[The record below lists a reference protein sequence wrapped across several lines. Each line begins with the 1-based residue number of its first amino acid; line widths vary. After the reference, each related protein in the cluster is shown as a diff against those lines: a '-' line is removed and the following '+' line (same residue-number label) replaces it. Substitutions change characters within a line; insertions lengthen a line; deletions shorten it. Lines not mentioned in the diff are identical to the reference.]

1 MTLNETLKKPIVKYA
16 AIGAGV
22 YLLYRA
28 VKGFIPST
36 SLSAAQKAVKQGPA
50 ASYPELQYKIFADS
64 IYQAGMII
72 GGTDEDTIYNVF
84 SNMKNDTDV
93 AKLIIA
99 FGKRRIEFSFMDGTL
114 AEFLTSELDSD
125 EMKKIN
131 KILSSKGISYKF

>member
-1 MTLNETLKKPIVKYA
+1 MTLNETLKKPVVKYA

-22 YLLYRA
+22 YLLYRV

-36 SLSAAQKAVKQGPA
+36 SLSAAQQAVKKGPTP
-50 ASYPELQYKIFADS
+50 SYPELQYKIFADS
-64 IYQAGMII
+64 IYQAGMVI

-84 SNMKNDTDV
+84 ASMKNDTDV

-114 AEFLTSELDSD
+114 AEFLTSELDST
-125 EMKKIN
+125 EIKQVN
-131 KILSSKGISYKF
+131 KILSSKGINYKF

>member
-1 MTLNETLKKPIVKYA
+1 MTLNETLKKPVVKYA

-22 YLLYRA
+22 YLLYKV

-36 SLSAAQKAVKQGPA
+36 SLSAAQQAVKKGPTP
-50 ASYPELQYKIFADS
+50 SYPELQYKIFADS
-64 IYQAGMII
+64 IYQAGMVI

-84 SNMKNDTDV
+84 ASMKNDTDV

-114 AEFLTSELDSD
+114 AEFLTSELDST
-125 EMKKIN
+125 EIKQVN
-131 KILSSKGISYKF
+131 KILSSKGINYKF